1 MKEQLSWLC
10 VNFDWDREISTCD
23 PRYYK
28 WTQWIFCQLMK
39 RGLAYQQEAMVN
51 WDPVDETVLAAEQV
65 DAEGKSWRSGAVV
78 EKRPLLQWYIKTTAY
93 AKEVIS
99 FALIKKL
106 YYSKKKNSLKF
117 DKKIQLM
124 IKESKPDLLHSFT
137 TR

>member
-1 MKEQLSWLC
+1 MKPAKCLPFVEVMREQLGWLC

-65 DAEGKSWRSGAVV
+65 DKDGRSWRSGAKV
-78 EKRPLLQWYIKTTAY
+78 EKKPLLQWYIKTTAY
-93 AKEVIS
+93 AQEVIIILC
-99 FALIKKL
+99 FRL
-106 YYSKKKNSLKF
+106 
-117 DKKIQLM
+117 
-124 IKESKPDLLHSFT
+124 
-137 TR
+137 